1 MEWPNCERTCRAVAG
16 RASAEL
22 LVARNL
28 DYDGWSVR
36 HTRCLLLPVI
46 SSRQERTIFLTIV
59 VVDDSAEYR
68 EIIRYLLALAFDMK
82 IVGEAADGEAALAI
96 VQRERPDILITDLVM
111 PNLDGVELTRRIRR
125 ELPHT
130 GIILMSSHPNYR
142 LMASDSDADV
152 IVNKAVISDMLVPAI
167 RDLVA
172 RRGALNSALPQ
183 TNMRSQS
190 ESETPTLGDLLYAN
204 RATALVS
211 EQEWVGLVRSI
222 AGGDGSALQ
231 VLYTRTHRIVFTLI
245 VRITNNRDTAEELMG
260 DVFHDVWQRAAAYD
274 PAGGSVVGW
283 IMNQARSRAIDWL
296 RFEQRKKRIND
307 HADSPLTPTTPGGS
321 PEALDVG
328 EQGRSTDVLG
338 PSGVLWERLAQRI
351 AAERGQEPVVPHG
364 PPEPEWE
371 EVAPGISCKL
381 LATDAEKD
389 RVSMLVR
396 LAPRVT
402 YPPHCHGG
410 VEELYLLDGELTIDD
425 KTLYPGDY
433 NRAEPGTSDQ
443 HVWSETGCTCVLLTS
458 TRDVLR

>member
-1 MEWPNCERTCRAVAG
+1 MLA
-16 RASAEL
+16 
-22 LVARNL
+22 ARNPHA
-28 DYDGWSVR
+28 DCWSVR
-36 HTRCLLLPVI
+36 HIRCLLLAVI
-46 SSRQERTIFLTIV
+46 SSLQERTIFLTIV

-68 EIIRYLLALAFDMK
+68 EIIRYLLAQAFDMK

-96 VQRERPDILITDLVM
+96 VHRERPDILITDLVM
-111 PNLDGVELTRRIRR
+111 PNLNGVELTRRIRR

-130 GIILMSSHPNYR
+130 GIILMSSDPNYR

-152 IVNKAVISDMLVPAI
+152 VVNKAVISDMLVPAI
-167 RDLVA
+167 RNLVA
-172 RRGALNSALPQ
+172 RRVALTSALPQ
-183 TNMRSQS
+183 TKMRSQP
-190 ESETPTLGDLLYAN
+190 ESETPTLGDLFYAN
-204 RATALVS
+204 RATAPVS
-211 EQEWVGLVRSI
+211 EKEWVGLVRST
-222 AGGDGSALQ
+222 AGGDRSALQ

-245 VRITNNRDTAEELMG
+245 VRITNNRETAEELMG
-260 DVFHDVWQRAAAYD
+260 DVFHDVWRRASRYD

-283 IMNQARSRAIDWL
+283 IMNQARSRAIDRL
-296 RFEQRKKRIND
+296 RFEQRKKGIND
-307 HADSPLTPTTPGGS
+307 HAHSPLTPTTPGS
-321 PEALDVG
+321 SQEALDVR
-328 EQGRSTDVLG
+328 EQGRSTDVAG

-351 AAERGQEPVVPHG
+351 AAEQGQESVVSSPHG

-396 LAPRVT
+396 LAPRAA
-402 YPPHCHGG
+402 YPPHRHAG
-410 VEELYLLDGELTIDD
+410 VEELYLLDGELMIDN
-425 KTLYPGDY
+425 KTLHPGDY

>member
-1 MEWPNCERTCRAVAG
+1 MLA
-16 RASAEL
+16 
-22 LVARNL
+22 
-28 DYDGWSVR
+28 
-36 HTRCLLLPVI
+36 VI
-46 SSRQERTIFLTIV
+46 SSRQERIIFLTIV

-68 EIIRYLLALAFDMK
+68 EIIRYLLARTFDMK

-96 VQRERPDILITDLVM
+96 VQRERPDILITDLEM
-111 PNLDGVELTRRIRR
+111 PSLNGVELTRRIRR

-152 IVNKAVISDMLVPAI
+152 VVNKAVISDMLVPAI

-172 RRGALNSALPQ
+172 RRVALTSALPQ
-183 TNMRSQS
+183 TKMRSQP

-211 EQEWVGLVRSI
+211 EKEWVGLVRST
-222 AGGDGSALQ
+222 AGGDRSALQ
-231 VLYTRTHRIVFTLI
+231 VLYTRTHRIIFTLI
-245 VRITNNRDTAEELMG
+245 VRITNNRETAEELMG
-260 DVFHDVWQRAAAYD
+260 DVFHDVWRRASGYD

-283 IMNQARSRAIDWL
+283 IMNQARSIAIDRL

-307 HADSPLTPTTPGGS
+307 HADSPLTPTTPGGL
-321 PEALDVG
+321 EALDVR

-351 AAERGQEPVVPHG
+351 AAEQGQESVASAPHG
-364 PPEPEWE
+364 PPEPEWK

-396 LAPRVT
+396 LAPRAA
-402 YPPHCHGG
+402 YPPHRHAG
-410 VEELYLLDGELTIDD
+410 VEELYLLDGELMIDD
-425 KTLYPGDY
+425 KTLHPGDY

-443 HVWSETGCTCVLLTS
+443 HVWSETGCTGVLLTS
-458 TRDVLR
+458 TRDILR